1 MLIVVC
7 VEQPTLKRNLE
18 NFDTQV
24 QDSIQIIWGYI
35 YILLADTK
43 SLIRG
48 PCFEAKG
55 CDGAVPLYGLT
66 TQLVYRASA
75 AANTP
80 AAPPTRAMAPVGR
93 GLPGAKPVLGVG
105 AAEPDAPE
113 PDALEPDALEPDA
126 LGLAPELSGV

>member
-1 MLIVVC
+1 VVC

-24 QDSIQIIWGYI
+24 QDSIQIIWGYM
-35 YILLADTK
+35 YRLLADTK

-48 PCFEAKG
+48 PCFEAQG

-93 GLPGAKPVLGVG
+93 CLLGAKPVLGVG

-113 PDALEPDALEPDA
+113 PDALEPDAL
-126 LGLAPELSGV
+126 GLAPELSGV